1 MAFITSAEFK
11 QRRHTLMQQ
20 MGDRSIAIVIA
31 APERVRSADSHY
43 PYHQNTNFHYLTG
56 FDEPYAAAVFVP
68 GRKEGEFIFFNQT
81 NQPELEIWI
90 GKRIGQ
96 EGAVRDYGADEAY
109 PIEKLDEIMP
119 ELMKGKNTL
128 YYSFGMCPKFDQQV
142 SGWLNLLRRSVRAGV
157 GVPEHIINLNH
168 LLFEMR
174 LIKSEA
180 EINVMR
186 HIGELSAQSHIV
198 GIKACRKAQFE
209 YQVEAEMWHYL
220 AMNGCRNWA
229 YNPIV
234 GAGVHACVLHY
245 NDNNKPLKKG
255 DLLLVDAGGE
265 WEGYAADI
273 TRTYPV
279 NGQFSAEQKAIYEL
293 VLASQKVGI
302 DAVQIG
308 TPYNGMHLKVVRVL
322 TEGLID
328 LGLLKGSVDE
338 CIEKE
343 TYKAFFMHNT
353 GHWLGLDVHDVG
365 AYKVNDA
372 WRPLEAGM
380 ILTIE
385 PGLYIKENTP
395 NVDPRWW
402 NIGIRIE
409 DDVLVTN
416 NGPEVLTKSVP
427 KELGEIEALMRI

>member
-1 MAFITSAEFK
+1 MSSITSAEFK
-11 QRRHTLMQQ
+11 NRRYTLMQQ
-20 MGDRSIAIVIA
+20 MGEGSIAIVMA
-31 APERVRSADSHY
+31 APERLRSADSHY
-43 PYHQNTNFHYLTG
+43 PYHQSTNFHYLTG

-96 EGAVRDYGADEAY
+96 EGACRDYGADEAH
-109 PIEKLDEIMP
+109 PIEKLDELMP
-119 ELMKGKNTL
+119 KLMQGKEKL

-142 SGWLNLLRRSVRAGV
+142 GGWLNQLRRNVRGGV
-157 GVPEHIINLNH
+157 GVPEQVVNLNQ
-168 LLFEMR
+168 LVFEMR

-180 EINVMR
+180 EINIMR
-186 HIGELSAQSHIV
+186 HIGELSAKAHIA
-198 GIKACRKAQFE
+198 GMKASRTAQYE
-209 YQVEAEMWHYL
+209 YQVEAEIWHYL
-220 AMNGCRNWA
+220 AMNGCGAWA

-234 GAGVHACVLHY
+234 GAGINACVLHY
-245 NDNNKPLKKG
+245 NENNQPLKQG

-273 TRTYPV
+273 TRTYPI
-279 NGQFSAEQKAIYEL
+279 NGKFSAEQKAIYEL

-302 DAVQIG
+302 DAVQVG
-308 TPYNGMHLKVVRVL
+308 TLYNGMHQKVVRVL

-365 AYKVNDA
+365 VYKIKDE

-380 ILTIE
+380 VLTIE

-395 NVDPRWW
+395 NVDSKWW
-402 NIGIRIE
+402 NIGVRIE
-409 DDVLVTN
+409 DDVLVTK
-416 NGPEVLTKSVP
+416 NGPEVLTKAVP
-427 KELGEIEALMRI
+427 KEVADIEALMSV